1 MRAADNKM
9 PSHRYTLL
17 PTAAMCSGATPAS
30 PAGSRSRVVMSA
42 AGGDAGRYAASGARA
57 FLLDLPSAW
66 RLLIVVLGD
75 GTSRLALERP
85 PTGFSDP
92 DANDPDRLAAS
103 FDGLPLCC
111 CKPGVDEAGEQ
122 ITGEAV
128 GEQQRLGEAA
138 LVDGEQFQRLARFQA
153 ETAFSKGRRHRES
166 SRCRPSRQSN
176 AGPISAFRIPRFDV
190 KHGCGRCGC
199 RSLRVSHL
207 GIRDERHAEH
217 Y

>member
-1 MRAADNKM
+1 
-9 PSHRYTLL
+9 
-17 PTAAMCSGATPAS
+17 
-30 PAGSRSRVVMSA
+30 MSA
-42 AGGDAGRYAASGARA
+42 VGGERGAGTRRPGARA
-57 FLLDLPSAW
+57 SSLICFPHGGCRSLLA
-66 RLLIVVLGD
+66 V
-75 GTSRLALERP
+75 ERP

-153 ETAFSKGRRHRES
+153 ETAFSKGRRHREVFALPPIATIQRRSHQRVPNS
-166 SRCRPSRQSN
+166 SFRRQ
-176 AGPISAFRIPRFDV
+176 ARIWA
-190 KHGCGRCGC
+190 
-199 RSLRVSHL
+199 LRVPITPSL
-207 GIRDERHAEH
+207 PPWDS
-217 Y
+217 